1 MENEN
6 NPIEETRENLVKE
19 IEITFYR
26 LKEIELKYV
35 TLAKE
40 LEISYPILSIE
51 ETKIPIQIEEIKQWV
66 KQKEYP
72 EKDNIGEKTKEEKE
86 ESKKE
91 NMRKDKEREKILK
104 EILEKHFEKQ
114 YEIEIKKYF
123 QKIFAQKIQ
132 RLMKDSQLEKI
143 EQEQE
148 QENIKIEEIN
158 FLGKITGDKKI
169 QSLKLEIIHLK
180 EKLILNQEKIQKQNM
195 TLEESL
201 SEIYAYS
208 FPTLKKHLTRELVEF
223 IDLAKNNTIL
233 QKMLDQD
240 KLKEYIEQKVQ
251 KELKEHEKE
260 KEEDVNMAKNKRE
273 LIQLLEQEKGR
284 MNRKLQN
291 LRAKGLIQQNNEKE
305 EQNIEKF
312 NSEVLKELQKELQKW
327 KIE

>member
-86 ESKKE
+86 KSKKE

-143 EQEQE
+143 EQE

>member
-1 MENEN
+1 MEK
-6 NPIEETRENLVKE
+6 ENLVKE
-19 IEITFYR
+19 IETTFYR

-40 LEISYPILSIE
+40 LEISYPILSID
-51 ETKIPIQIEEIKQWV
+51 ETKIPIQLEEIKQWAE
-66 KQKEYP
+66 QKE
-72 EKDNIGEKTKEEKE
+72 EKKTTRKKDNTEETKEEKE
-86 ESKKE
+86 EPKTK
-91 NMRKDKEREKILK
+91 RRKTKKDKERENILK
-104 EILEKHFEKQ
+104 ELIEKELEKQ
-114 YEIEIKKYF
+114 YELEMKKYF
-123 QKIFAQKIQ
+123 QKVFAQKIQ

-148 QENIKIEEIN
+148 NIKTEEIN

-233 QKMLDQD
+233 QKMLDQE

-260 KEEDVNMAKNKRE
+260 KEEAVDMAKNKRE

-291 LRAKGLIQQNNEKE
+291 LRAKGLIQQNSEKE
-305 EQNIEKF
+305 EQSIQKF
-312 NSEVLKELQKELQKW
+312 NSEALKELQKDLQKW

>member
-169 QSLKLEIIHLK
+169 HSLKLEIIHLK

-260 KEEDVNMAKNKRE
+260 KEEAVDMAKNKRE

>member
-40 LEISYPILSIE
+40 LEIYYPILSMD
-51 ETKIPIQIEEIKQWV
+51 ETKIPIQLEEIKQWV
-66 KQKEYP
+66 KQKTCS
-72 EKDNIGEKTKEEKE
+72 EKDNIEEKTKEKKE
-86 ESKKE
+86 ESKEE
-91 NMRKDKEREKILK
+91 NTRKDKEREKILK

-114 YEIEIKKYF
+114 YETEMKKYF
-123 QKIFAQKIQ
+123 QKVFAQKIQ

-143 EQEQE
+143 EQEK
-148 QENIKIEEIN
+148 ENLKKEEIN

-169 QSLKLEIIHLK
+169 HSLKLEIIHLK

-195 TLEESL
+195 ILEESL

-208 FPTLKKHLTRELVEF
+208 FPTLKKHLTKELVEF

-251 KELKEHEKE
+251 KKLKEHEKE
-260 KEEDVNMAKNKRE
+260 KEEAVDMAKNKRE

-291 LRAKGLIQQNNEKE
+291 LRAKGLIQQNSEKE

-312 NSEVLKELQKELQKW
+312 DSEVLKEFQNELQKW

>member
-86 ESKKE
+86 ESKKQ
-91 NMRKDKEREKILK
+91 NTRKDEEREKILK

-123 QKIFAQKIQ
+123 QKVFAQKIQ

-143 EQEQE
+143 EQEK
-148 QENIKIEEIN
+148 ENLKKEEIN

-195 TLEESL
+195 ILEESL

-208 FPTLKKHLTRELVEF
+208 FPTLKKHLTKELVEF

-260 KEEDVNMAKNKRE
+260 KEEAVDMAKNKRE

-291 LRAKGLIQQNNEKE
+291 LRAKGLIQQNSEKE

-312 NSEVLKELQKELQKW
+312 DSEVLKEFQNELQKW

>member
-1 MENEN
+1 MEK
-6 NPIEETRENLVKE
+6 ENLVKE
-19 IEITFYR
+19 IETTFYR

-40 LEISYPILSIE
+40 LEISYPILSID

-66 KQKEYP
+66 KQKAYP
-72 EKDNIGEKTKEEKE
+72 EKDNIEEKTKEEKE

-91 NMRKDKEREKILK
+91 NTRKDKEREKILK

-148 QENIKIEEIN
+148 NIKTEEIN

-208 FPTLKKHLTRELVEF
+208 FPILKKHLTRELVEF

-233 QKMLDQD
+233 QKMLDQE

-260 KEEDVNMAKNKRE
+260 KEEAMDMAKNKRE

-291 LRAKGLIQQNNEKE
+291 LRAKGLIQQNSEKE
-305 EQNIEKF
+305 EQSIQKF
-312 NSEVLKELQKELQKW
+312 NSEALKELQKDLQKW

>member
-40 LEISYPILSIE
+40 LEIYYPILSMD
-51 ETKIPIQIEEIKQWV
+51 ETKIPIQLEEIKQWV
-66 KQKEYP
+66 KQKTCS
-72 EKDNIGEKTKEEKE
+72 EKDNIEEKTKEKKE
-86 ESKKE
+86 ESKEE
-91 NMRKDKEREKILK
+91 NTRKDKEREKILK

-114 YEIEIKKYF
+114 YETEMKKYF
-123 QKIFAQKIQ
+123 QKVFAQKIQ

-143 EQEQE
+143 EQEK
-148 QENIKIEEIN
+148 ENLKKEEIN

-169 QSLKLEIIHLK
+169 HSLKLEIIHLK

-195 TLEESL
+195 ILEESL

-260 KEEDVNMAKNKRE
+260 KEEAVDMAKNKRE

-291 LRAKGLIQQNNEKE
+291 LRAKGLIQQNSEKE

-312 NSEVLKELQKELQKW
+312 DSEVLKEFQNELQKW

>member
-148 QENIKIEEIN
+148 NIKIEEIN

-208 FPTLKKHLTRELVEF
+208 FPTLKKHLTKELVEF

>member
-1 MENEN
+1 MENKN

-40 LEISYPILSIE
+40 LEIYYPILSMD
-51 ETKIPIQIEEIKQWV
+51 ETKIPIQLEEIKQWV
-66 KQKEYP
+66 KQKTCS
-72 EKDNIGEKTKEEKE
+72 EKDNIEEKTKEKKE
-86 ESKKE
+86 ESKEE
-91 NMRKDKEREKILK
+91 NTRKDKEREKILK

-114 YEIEIKKYF
+114 YETEMKKYF
-123 QKIFAQKIQ
+123 QKVFAQKIQ

-143 EQEQE
+143 EQEK
-148 QENIKIEEIN
+148 ENLKKEEIN

-169 QSLKLEIIHLK
+169 HSLKLEIIHLK

-195 TLEESL
+195 ILEESL

-208 FPTLKKHLTRELVEF
+208 FPTLKKHLTKELVEF

-260 KEEDVNMAKNKRE
+260 KEEAVDMAKNKRE

-291 LRAKGLIQQNNEKE
+291 LRAKGLIQQNSEKE

-312 NSEVLKELQKELQKW
+312 DSEVLKEFQNELQKW

>member
-51 ETKIPIQIEEIKQWV
+51 ETKIQIQIEEIK
-66 KQKEYP
+66 K
-72 EKDNIGEKTKEEKE
+72 GEKTKEEKE
-86 ESKKE
+86 ESKKQ
-91 NMRKDKEREKILK
+91 NTRKDEKREKILK

-143 EQEQE
+143 EQEK
-148 QENIKIEEIN
+148 ENIKTEEIN

-195 TLEESL
+195 ILEESL

-208 FPTLKKHLTRELVEF
+208 FPTLKKHLTKELVEF

-260 KEEDVNMAKNKRE
+260 KEEAVDMAKNKRE

-291 LRAKGLIQQNNEKE
+291 LRAKGLIQQNSEKE

-312 NSEVLKELQKELQKW
+312 DSEVLKKFQNELQKW

>member
-233 QKMLDQD
+233 QKMLDQE

-260 KEEDVNMAKNKRE
+260 KEEAVDMAKNKRE

-291 LRAKGLIQQNNEKE
+291 LRAKGLIQQNSEKE
-305 EQNIEKF
+305 EQSIQKF
-312 NSEVLKELQKELQKW
+312 NSEALKELQKDLQKW

>member
-86 ESKKE
+86 ESKKQ
-91 NMRKDKEREKILK
+91 NTRKDEEREKILK

-123 QKIFAQKIQ
+123 QKVFAQKIQ
-132 RLMKDSQLEKI
+132 RLMKDSH
-143 EQEQE
+143 
-148 QENIKIEEIN
+148 
-158 FLGKITGDKKI
+158 LGKITGDKKI
-169 QSLKLEIIHLK
+169 HSLKLEIIHLK

-195 TLEESL
+195 ILEESL

-208 FPTLKKHLTRELVEF
+208 FPTLKKHLTKELVEF

-260 KEEDVNMAKNKRE
+260 KEEAVDMAKNKRE

-291 LRAKGLIQQNNEKE
+291 LRAKGLIQQNSEKE

-312 NSEVLKELQKELQKW
+312 DSEVLKKFQNELQKW

>member
-148 QENIKIEEIN
+148 NIKTEEIN

-208 FPTLKKHLTRELVEF
+208 FPILKKHLTRELVEF

>member
-40 LEISYPILSIE
+40 LEIYYPILSMD
-51 ETKIPIQIEEIKQWV
+51 ETKIPIQLEEIKQWV
-66 KQKEYP
+66 KQKTCS
-72 EKDNIGEKTKEEKE
+72 EKDNIEEKTKEKKE
-86 ESKKE
+86 ESKEE
-91 NMRKDKEREKILK
+91 NTRKDKEREKILK

-114 YEIEIKKYF
+114 YETEMKKYF
-123 QKIFAQKIQ
+123 QKVFAQKIQ

-143 EQEQE
+143 EQEK
-148 QENIKIEEIN
+148 ENLKKEEIN

-169 QSLKLEIIHLK
+169 HSLKLEIIHLK
-180 EKLILNQEKIQKQNM
+180 EKLILNQEKMQKQNM

-260 KEEDVNMAKNKRE
+260 KEEAVDMAKNKRE

-291 LRAKGLIQQNNEKE
+291 LRAKGLIQQNSEKE

-312 NSEVLKELQKELQKW
+312 DSEVLKEFQNELQKW

>member
-1 MENEN
+1 
-6 NPIEETRENLVKE
+6 
-19 IEITFYR
+19 
-26 LKEIELKYV
+26 
-35 TLAKE
+35 
-40 LEISYPILSIE
+40 
-51 ETKIPIQIEEIKQWV
+51 
-66 KQKEYP
+66 
-72 EKDNIGEKTKEEKE
+72 
-86 ESKKE
+86 
-91 NMRKDKEREKILK
+91 
-104 EILEKHFEKQ
+104 
-114 YEIEIKKYF
+114 
-123 QKIFAQKIQ
+123 
-132 RLMKDSQLEKI
+132 MKDSQLEKI
-143 EQEQE
+143 EQE

>member
-40 LEISYPILSIE
+40 LEIYYPILSMD
-51 ETKIPIQIEEIKQWV
+51 ETKIPIQLEEIKQWV
-66 KQKEYP
+66 KQKTCS
-72 EKDNIGEKTKEEKE
+72 EKDNIEEKTKEKKE
-86 ESKKE
+86 ESKEE
-91 NMRKDKEREKILK
+91 NTRKDKEREKILK

-114 YEIEIKKYF
+114 YETEMKKYF
-123 QKIFAQKIQ
+123 QKVFAQKIQ

-143 EQEQE
+143 EQER
-148 QENIKIEEIN
+148 ENLKKEEIN
-158 FLGKITGDKKI
+158 FLRKITGDKKI
-169 QSLKLEIIHLK
+169 HSLKLEIIHLK
-180 EKLILNQEKIQKQNM
+180 EKLILNEEKIQKQNM

-233 QKMLDQD
+233 QKMLDQE

-260 KEEDVNMAKNKRE
+260 KEEAVDMAKNKRE

-291 LRAKGLIQQNNEKE
+291 LRAKGLIQQNSEKE
-305 EQNIEKF
+305 EQSIQKF
-312 NSEVLKELQKELQKW
+312 NSEALKELQKDLQKW

>member
-1 MENEN
+1 MEK
-6 NPIEETRENLVKE
+6 ENLVKE

>member
-1 MENEN
+1 M
-6 NPIEETRENLVKE
+6 
-19 IEITFYR
+19 
-26 LKEIELKYV
+26 

>member
-143 EQEQE
+143 EQE

-291 LRAKGLIQQNNEKE
+291 LRAKGLIQQNNKKE

>member
-143 EQEQE
+143 EQE

>member
-40 LEISYPILSIE
+40 LEIYYPILSMD
-51 ETKIPIQIEEIKQWV
+51 ETKIPIQLEEIKQWV
-66 KQKEYP
+66 KQKTCS
-72 EKDNIGEKTKEEKE
+72 EKDNIEEKTKEKKE
-86 ESKKE
+86 ESKEE
-91 NMRKDKEREKILK
+91 NTRKDKEREKILK

-114 YEIEIKKYF
+114 YETEMKKYF
-123 QKIFAQKIQ
+123 QKVFAQKIQ

-143 EQEQE
+143 EQEK
-148 QENIKIEEIN
+148 ENLKKEEIN

-169 QSLKLEIIHLK
+169 HSLKLEIIHLK

-260 KEEDVNMAKNKRE
+260 KEEAVDMAKNKRE

-291 LRAKGLIQQNNEKE
+291 LRAKGLIQQNSEKE

-312 NSEVLKELQKELQKW
+312 DSEVLKEFQNELQKW

>member
-40 LEISYPILSIE
+40 LEIYYPILSMD
-51 ETKIPIQIEEIKQWV
+51 ETKIPIQLEEIKQWV
-66 KQKEYP
+66 KQKTCS
-72 EKDNIGEKTKEEKE
+72 EKDNIEEKTKEKKE
-86 ESKKE
+86 ESKEE
-91 NMRKDKEREKILK
+91 NTRKDKEREKNLK

-114 YEIEIKKYF
+114 YETEMKKYF
-123 QKIFAQKIQ
+123 QKVFAQKIQ

-143 EQEQE
+143 EQEK
-148 QENIKIEEIN
+148 ENLKKEEIN

-169 QSLKLEIIHLK
+169 HSLKLEIIHLK

-195 TLEESL
+195 ILEESL

-208 FPTLKKHLTRELVEF
+208 FPTLKKHLTKELVEF

-260 KEEDVNMAKNKRE
+260 KEEAVDMAKNKRE

-291 LRAKGLIQQNNEKE
+291 LRAKGLIQQNSEKE

-312 NSEVLKELQKELQKW
+312 DSEVLKEFQNELQKW

>member
-1 MENEN
+1 MTTN
-6 NPIEETRENLVKE
+6 
-19 IEITFYR
+19 Y
-26 LKEIELKYV
+26 
-35 TLAKE
+35 
-40 LEISYPILSIE
+40 
-51 ETKIPIQIEEIKQWV
+51 
-66 KQKEYP
+66 
-72 EKDNIGEKTKEEKE
+72 
-86 ESKKE
+86 
-91 NMRKDKEREKILK
+91 EKIK
-104 EILEKHFEKQ
+104 
-114 YEIEIKKYF
+114 
-123 QKIFAQKIQ
+123 
-132 RLMKDSQLEKI
+132 
-143 EQEQE
+143 
-148 QENIKIEEIN
+148 
-158 FLGKITGDKKI
+158 
-169 QSLKLEIIHLK
+169 
-180 EKLILNQEKIQKQNM
+180 NM

-260 KEEDVNMAKNKRE
+260 KEEAVDMAKNKRE

-291 LRAKGLIQQNNEKE
+291 LRAKGLIQQNSEKE

-312 NSEVLKELQKELQKW
+312 DSEVLKEFQNELQKW

>member
-1 MENEN
+1 MEK
-6 NPIEETRENLVKE
+6 ENLVKE
-19 IEITFYR
+19 IETTFYR

-51 ETKIPIQIEEIKQWV
+51 DETKIPIQLEEIKQWAE
-66 KQKEYP
+66 QKEEKKTTYK
-72 EKDNIGEKTKEEKE
+72 KDNTEETKEEKE
-86 ESKKE
+86 EPKTK
-91 NMRKDKEREKILK
+91 RRKTKKDKERENILK
-104 EILEKHFEKQ
+104 ELIEKELEKQ
-114 YEIEIKKYF
+114 YESEMKKYF
-123 QKIFAQKIQ
+123 QKVFARKIQ

-148 QENIKIEEIN
+148 NIKTEEIN

-180 EKLILNQEKIQKQNM
+180 EKLILNEEKIQKQNM

-223 IDLAKNNTIL
+223 INLAKNNTIL
-233 QKMLDQD
+233 QKMLDQE

-260 KEEDVNMAKNKRE
+260 KEEAVDMAKNKRE

-291 LRAKGLIQQNNEKE
+291 LRAKGLIQQNSEKE
-305 EQNIEKF
+305 EQSIQKF
-312 NSEVLKELQKELQKW
+312 NSEALKELQKDLQKW

>member
-40 LEISYPILSIE
+40 LEIYYPILSMD
-51 ETKIPIQIEEIKQWV
+51 ETKIPIQLEEIKQWV
-66 KQKEYP
+66 KQKTCS
-72 EKDNIGEKTKEEKE
+72 EKDNIEEKTKEKKE
-86 ESKKE
+86 ESKEE
-91 NMRKDKEREKILK
+91 NTRKDKEREKILK

-114 YEIEIKKYF
+114 YETEMKKYF
-123 QKIFAQKIQ
+123 QKVFAQKIQ

-143 EQEQE
+143 EQEK
-148 QENIKIEEIN
+148 ENLKKEEIN

-169 QSLKLEIIHLK
+169 HSLKLEIIHLK

-195 TLEESL
+195 ILEESL

-208 FPTLKKHLTRELVEF
+208 FPTLKKHLTKELVEF

-260 KEEDVNMAKNKRE
+260 KEEAVDMAKNKRE

-291 LRAKGLIQQNNEKE
+291 LRAKGLIQQNSEKE

-312 NSEVLKELQKELQKW
+312 DSEVLKEFQNELQKW

>member
-6 NPIEETRENLVKE
+6 NPIEETRENLIKE
-19 IEITFYR
+19 TEATFYR

-40 LEISYPILSIE
+40 LEIFCPVFSIE

-66 KQKEYP
+66 KQKAYP

-91 NMRKDKEREKILK
+91 NTRKDKEREKILK

-148 QENIKIEEIN
+148 QENIKTEEIN

-233 QKMLDQD
+233 QKMLDQE

-305 EQNIEKF
+305 EQNREKF